1 MNSSSRKLLRGF
13 LPVLII
19 FIFVSGFSVLFTRN
33 LVSWGVEPAVVIGGN
48 LLLFLVTLFSFLLYR
63 KGLLASNTH
72 AFLRNVYSGML
83 LKLFTC
89 IIAAFLY
96 IASAGKDVNR
106 AGIFVLMFLYL
117 LYTFL
122 EITSIMK
129 ISRQIKQGKNA

>member
-19 FIFVSGFSVLFTRN
+19 FIFVSCFSILFTRS
-33 LVSWGVEPAVVIGGN
+33 LVSWGIEPAVVTGGN
-48 LLLFLVTLFSFLLYR
+48 ILLFLVTLFSFLLYR
-63 KGLLASNTH
+63 KALLAANTH

-89 IIAAFLY
+89 IFAAFVY
-96 IASAGKDVNR
+96 IATAGSDVNK

-122 EITSIMK
+122 EIAIVLR

>member
-19 FIFVSGFSVLFTRN
+19 FILVSCFSVLFTRN

-48 LLLFLVTLFSFLLYR
+48 ILLFLVTLFSFLLYR
-63 KGLLASNTH
+63 RGLLAANTH

-89 IIAAFLY
+89 IFAAFLY

-122 EITSIMK
+122 EIAIIMK